1 MDDCIENIRILKL
14 RLAGVNTPFKK
25 NEINRELDKDTAGS
39 DYEQNLFDHLNK
51 ITGGGNERAL
61 SDAYKKRKKDKDG
74 GVSFS
79 FTTKG

>member
-1 MDDCIENIRILKL
+1 MDDPIENIKILKL

-39 DYEQNLFDHLNK
+39 DFEQNLFDHLNK

-61 SDAYKKRKKDKDG
+61 ADAYKKRKTRKDG
-74 GVSFS
+74 TTRFS